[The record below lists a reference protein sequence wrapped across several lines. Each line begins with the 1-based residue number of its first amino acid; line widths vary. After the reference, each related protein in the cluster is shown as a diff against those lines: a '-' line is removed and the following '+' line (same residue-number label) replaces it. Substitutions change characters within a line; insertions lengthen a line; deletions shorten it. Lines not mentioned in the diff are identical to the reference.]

1 MRPEAF
7 PKGKVDL
14 LDLSYDELAGFAGSI
29 GEPRFRGEQL
39 FQWLWQKGAADFS
52 EMTNLSKELRAGLDE
67 IAFIRRP
74 GLEEIRVS
82 SDGTVKM
89 LLSLAGGALIETVLI
104 PEKDHYTQC
113 LSSQV
118 GCAMGCTF
126 CRTGQMGFTRN
137 MSMGEIVSQVTLARR
152 YLEEQGDS
160 ARIRNLVFMGM
171 GEPLNNTR
179 EVIRSLEVL
188 NHDKGPGFSQRRI
201 TVSTVGVEN
210 GLRELGESGL
220 ASLAVSLH
228 APNQELREKIM
239 PRAARALPLDRLM
252 TALDRYPLRPRQ
264 RITYE
269 YILLHGINDDVAQAR
284 ELAGLLGGRKAKVNL
299 IAFNEG
305 PGIDYEAP
313 EHGRVLAFE
322 KVLWD
327 KNVTATIRKSKGLD
341 IKAACGQ
348 LKAEKIGKEK

>member
-1 MRPEAF
+1 MRPEAS

-14 LDLSYDELAGFAGSI
+14 LDLSYDELAGFAESI
-29 GEPRFRGEQL
+29 SEPRFRGEQL

-52 EMTNLSKELRAGLDE
+52 EMTNLSKDLRSRLNE
-67 IAFIRRP
+67 IARIRRP
-74 GLEEIRVS
+74 GLEEVRVS

-89 LLSLAGGALIETVLI
+89 LLSLAGGDLIETVLI

-118 GCAMGCTF
+118 GCAMGCAF

-179 EVIRSLEVL
+179 AVIRSLEVL

-201 TVSTVGVEN
+201 TVSTVGVER
-210 GLRELGESGL
+210 GLEELGESGL

-228 APNQELREKIM
+228 APNQKLREEIM
-239 PRAARALPLDRLM
+239 PRAAAALPLDGLM
-252 TALDRYPLRPRQ
+252 AALDRYPLRPRQ

-269 YILLHGINDDVAQAR
+269 YILLRGINDDIAQAR

-313 EHGRVLAFE
+313 EHERVLAFE